1 MTPTDDPRDDD
12 RFGLHVRDLASLRR
26 EARVLDHGVLA
37 SVVRVDIDACGTS
50 PSLLSNPAWPR
61 LVRLSIEPRG
71 DGVSLEAHF
80 DAPAPVGDVVA
91 AVARSVVPGRLEP
104 AGWPATATGPA
115 SRTWA
120 PDADFPPDLVVT
132 DEPLSLQDVPDPH
145 PVLTRPP
152 VVVVTGPDPTWT
164 DSEDRGTD
172 SGPIDLGPLDERL
185 LNPVGF
191 KRQHR
196 QPVAHLVAH
205 EDPDR
210 LELRTAKGKV
220 LLDTRHGPSEQDID
234 GLRRLAAVHLS
245 WEGTRGP
252 RAYARVVAGLAMAG
266 VPLVGDPVPD
276 WANALLHPALTE
288 VLTRV
293 PTGSVD
299 GGVSTTLDLD
309 DIVER
314 EAHSIRLRRAA
325 LTHHSAAGWRRA
337 AGLAHGLQTM
347 PAPKVSVLLPTRRPE
362 QVAFALRQ
370 VARQRGVDLE
380 LVLVT
385 HGFEAGDADL
395 EAFKATG
402 VHLTVLEAGVDRPFG
417 AILNLAARAASGDV
431 FLKMDDDDWYGR
443 DFASDLL
450 LARAYSGA
458 DVVGTPPEFT
468 YVEPLGT
475 TVRRQDAT
483 EAFRPIVAGG
493 TMLVD
498 RGTFTAVGGF
508 RETRKFVDAGLLA
521 AVREAGGTVYRSH
534 GHGYVLRRGAQG
546 HTWDPG
552 LGYFVSRK
560 LSWHQWRGFRPSPL
574 LEPDEVDL
582 PPHPIGEAPA

>member
-1 MTPTDDPRDDD
+1 MTPTDDPRDE
-12 RFGLHVRDLASLRR
+12 RFVLHVRDLMALRR
-26 EARVLDHGVLA
+26 EAMSVNHEEVASRVLVQ
-37 SVVRVDIDACGTS
+37 IDACPTT
-50 PSLLSNPAWPR
+50 PSLLTHPAWPR
-61 LVRLSIEPRG
+61 LVRLSVEPRG
-71 DGVSLEAHF
+71 EGISLAAEF
-80 DAPAPVGDVVA
+80 DAPAPVA
-91 AVARSVVPGRLEP
+91 AVVGAIARSVVPGRLDP
-104 AGWPATATGPA
+104 AGWPATATGA
-115 SRTWA
+115 AARSWK

-132 DEPLSLQDVPDPH
+132 NEPLSLDEVPDPH

-152 VVVVTGPDPTWT
+152 VVVVTGPDPTWA
-164 DSEDRGTD
+164 DAEHGASAA
-172 SGPIDLGPLDERL
+172 GPIDLGPLDERL

-205 EDPDR
+205 QDVDR

-220 LLDTRHGPSEQDID
+220 LLDARHGPSERDLD

-245 WEGTRGP
+245 WEGARGP

-266 VPLVGDPVPD
+266 VPLVCDTVPD
-276 WANALLHPALTE
+276 WAAALLHADLIAPLGGFPA
-288 VLTRV
+288 
-293 PTGSVD
+293 S
-299 GGVSTTLDLD
+299 SMD

-362 QVAFALRQ
+362 QVPFALRQ

-385 HGFEAGDADL
+385 HGFEADAADL
-395 EAFKATG
+395 EAFRASDRP
-402 VHLTVLEAGVDRPFG
+402 LTVLEAPTDQPFG
-417 AILNLAARAASGDV
+417 AILNTAARAASGDV

-443 DFASDLL
+443 DFTADLL
-450 LARAYSGA
+450 LARSYSGA

-483 EAFRPIVAGG
+483 EAYRPIVAGG

-521 AVREAGGTVYRSH
+521 AIRDAGGTVYRSH

-552 LGYFVSRK
+552 LGYFVSRR

-574 LEPDEVDL
+574 LEPDEVDR
-582 PPHPIGEAPA
+582 PPHPTGEAPA